1 MKKHFLFFLFLLSI
15 LQSCSPSHTFFA
27 DAKMQNYRLQ
37 PATDS
42 IKADA
47 STATIEK
54 MISPFRDGM
63 AKQMNEVVGVT
74 ARELTYGSTQ
84 SLMGNWAC
92 DAILSQS
99 YNFFGKKADFVANN
113 QGGFRI
119 RSLPKGDIT
128 VGKIFE
134 LMPFDNQVILVET
147 PGSVVQSFC
156 DYLAKRNGWPVAG
169 IKFEIVDKKTARNIR
184 INGEALDIN
193 KKYLVGV
200 SDYVVN
206 GGDKCDVF
214 KGLPA
219 YNNAV
224 LLRNIILAGAR
235 QQTKEGK
242 QLDAQL
248 DDRIKVISDK

>member
-1 MKKHFLFFLFLLSI
+1 MKKYLFVFILLTAFFG
-15 LQSCSPSHTFFA
+15 CSPTHTFIA
-27 DAKMQNYRLQ
+27 DAKMQNYKLQ

-42 IKADA
+42 IKSDLTTV
-47 STATIEK
+47 SIEK
-54 MISPFRDGM
+54 MILPFREGM
-63 AKQMNEVVGVT
+63 AQQMNEVIGVA

-92 DAILSQS
+92 DAILSQT

-119 RSLPKGDIT
+119 RSIPKGDVT

-134 LMPFDNQVILVET
+134 LMPFDNQIVLVET
-147 PGSVVQSFC
+147 PGSAVKAFC
-156 DYLAKRNGWPVAG
+156 DYMANRNGWPVAG
-169 IKFEIVDKKTARNIR
+169 IKFEISDKKTAKNIR
-184 INGEALDIN
+184 INGEALDLN

-206 GGDKCDVF
+206 GGDKCEVF
-214 KGLPA
+214 KGLLNF
-219 YNNAV
+219 NNAV

-235 QQTKEGK
+235 AQTKAGK
-242 QLDAQL
+242 QFDAQL

>member
-1 MKKHFLFFLFLLSI
+1 MKKHLFIFILLPAFFG
-15 LQSCSPSHTFFA
+15 CSPTHTFFA
-27 DAKMQNYRLQ
+27 DAKMQNYKLQ

-42 IKADA
+42 IKPDLTTA
-47 STATIEK
+47 SIEK
-54 MISPFRDGM
+54 MILPFRQGM
-63 AKQMNEVVGVT
+63 AQQMNEVVGVA

-84 SLMGNWAC
+84 SLMGNWVC
-92 DAILSQS
+92 DAILSQT

-119 RSLPKGDIT
+119 RSIPKGDVT

-134 LMPFDNQVILVET
+134 LMPFDNQIVLVET
-147 PGSVVQSFC
+147 PGTAVKSFC
-156 DYLAKRNGWPVAG
+156 DYMAKRKGWPIAG
-169 IKFEIVDKKTARNIR
+169 IKFVIVADVGVAQDIR
-184 INGEALDIN
+184 INGEPLDLN

-214 KGLPA
+214 KGLPTF
-219 YNNAV
+219 NNAV

-235 QQTKEGK
+235 AQTKAGK
-242 QLDAQL
+242 QFDAQL
-248 DDRIKVISDK
+248 DDRIIISTE